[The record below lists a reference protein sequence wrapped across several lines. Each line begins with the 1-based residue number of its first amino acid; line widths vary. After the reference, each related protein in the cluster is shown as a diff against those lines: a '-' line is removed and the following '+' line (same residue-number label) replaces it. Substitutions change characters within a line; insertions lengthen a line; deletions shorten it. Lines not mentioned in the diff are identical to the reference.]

1 MNKIRSYTSVELAKI
16 LDATEECLLQAT
28 DQEILSESEE
38 MGEVP
43 EVVAQEVRA
52 MLLNGLMRHKKA
64 RLHAAEVQHSLQV
77 AELGQRKTILPGT
90 PAGRKRLLE
99 RVLQSLA
106 ALSPGQPVMATV
118 QFRMGS
124 ELTDDEVSQ
133 QLLQMSQLSL
143 LDATPDEEEED

>member
-1 MNKIRSYTSVELAKI
+1 MNKIRSYTSVDLAKI
-16 LDATEECLLQAT
+16 LDAAEECLLQAT
-28 DQEILSESEE
+28 DQEILSESKE

-43 EVVAQEVRA
+43 EAVAQEVRA
-52 MLLNGLMRHKKA
+52 MLLNGLMQHKKT
-64 RLHAAEVQHSLQV
+64 RLRAAEVQHSLLV

-90 PAGRKRLLE
+90 PTGRKRLLE
-99 RVLQSLA
+99 KVLQSLA

-133 QLLQMSQLSL
+133 QLLQMSQLGL